1 MTTQLLVIVAAA
13 GGIAAAVALALRWRE
28 RQSRDRTP
36 GAGGG
41 TGMDTAA
48 GAAQSVPDHASGV
61 NTAPAEGGRLQ
72 GSPVTGTTT
81 AGARD
86 SGVSGTDGYVN
97 TSTDAAAGSSTA
109 PGAQL
114 LDSTEIFAKL
124 FDLALGKARPA
135 SMLSAGHGE
144 IVAATAAAL
153 HDGATQQRYAPRRPN
168 MLPRVLSASNDDGF
182 SRRELAAV
190 IARDASLVGNLL
202 KIANSSYYRVT
213 TEPVES
219 VDRAVVLLG
228 TDGIRSLVTA
238 ALMQPIFRIGGAD
251 FPRFPEIAWEH
262 TFRSASAAVPYNF
275 LVEKSDPFAAELLCH
290 VMGLAGI
297 VIFRVTMDQYATNS
311 RLRPDAGV
319 VSSLLDTHS
328 AEVARRIGAS
338 WELSEQTLS
347 GLDGQSCATTTYP
360 TALGRSLY
368 FGRVVG
374 ALAVLRINRVIG
386 DATAKL
392 SIPAT
397 TIPEAQIDKMWEK
410 LTPRKG
416 QR

>member
-1 MTTQLLVIVAAA
+1 
-13 GGIAAAVALALRWRE
+13 
-28 RQSRDRTP
+28 
-36 GAGGG
+36 
-41 TGMDTAA
+41 
-48 GAAQSVPDHASGV
+48 
-61 NTAPAEGGRLQ
+61 
-72 GSPVTGTTT
+72 
-81 AGARD
+81 
-86 SGVSGTDGYVN
+86 
-97 TSTDAAAGSSTA
+97 
-109 PGAQL
+109 
-114 LDSTEIFAKL
+114 L
-124 FDLALGKARPA
+124 FELALGKARPA
-135 SMLSAGHGE
+135 SMLSDGHDD

-153 HDGATQQRYAPRRPN
+153 HDGATQQRYAPRRPD

-190 IARDASLVGNLL
+190 IARDASLVGSLL

-297 VIFRVTMDQYATNS
+297 VVFRVAMDQYATNR

-328 AEVARRIGAS
+328 AGVARRIGAS
-338 WELSEQTLS
+338 WELSEPTLS

-360 TALGRSLY
+360 TALGRSVY
-368 FGRVVG
+368 FGRIVG
-374 ALAVLRINRVIG
+374 ALAVLRLKRIIDDN
-386 DATAKL
+386 TAKL

-397 TIPEAQIDKMWEK
+397 TIPEAQIDRMWGR
-410 LTPRKG
+410 LTPKEEKR
-416 QR
+416 